1 MDNYNQNNFNNNS
14 FSNTNNGNNGFNP
27 ASNNVNNGFNPA
39 NQINNN
45 MVNNQNNFNSNNYN
59 NANNT
64 SNSVNSNVA
73 KPKTSKNAICS
84 LVFAVVSLFI
94 FWWLSL
100 AAISTGIVALREI
113 KVKNEKGKGLA
124 IAGIVIGVICELL
137 YWYGEIMLS

>member
-1 MDNYNQNNFNNNS
+1 MGNCPNCGANVDSDDIFCKVCGTKVSMQSNNFLDGPQQTNNS
-14 FSNTNNGNNGFNP
+14 LNT
-27 ASNNVNNGFNPA
+27 
-39 NQINNN
+39 
-45 MVNNQNNFNSNNYN
+45 
-59 NANNT
+59 NNT
-64 SNSVNSNVA
+64 SNSVNSSAA

-137 YWYGEIMLS
+137 YWYGEIMTS

>member
-1 MDNYNQNNFNNNS
+1 MDNYNQNNYN
-14 FSNTNNGNNGFNP
+14 NTNN
-27 ASNNVNNGFNPA
+27 
-39 NQINNN
+39 I
-45 MVNNQNNFNSNNYN
+45 
-59 NANNT
+59 
-64 SNSVNSNVA
+64 SNSVNNNSV

-84 LVFAVVSLFI
+84 LVFAIVSLFI

-137 YWYGEIMLS
+137 YWYSEIMTS